1 MITKLEQN
9 AHHLTTW
16 FSENHMKVNE
26 DKYHLIIFGTCK
38 EKVNM
43 HVGEVQI
50 EESDDEKL
58 LGITLD
64 KKLSFK
70 KHV

>member
-1 MITKLEQN
+1 MSISCDTI
-9 AHHLTTW
+9 
-16 FSENHMKVNE
+16 
-26 DKYHLIIFGTCK
+26 DKCHRTIFGSSK

-50 EESDDEKL
+50 EEMTMKKL
-58 LGITLD
+58 LDITLG